1 MSQVIL
7 KPDSAFDVGK
17 IVCVGQNYIKHITEM
32 KSKKTKD
39 PVLFLKPSTS
49 ILNEGNPIVLPS
61 ISNEIHHEVELAL
74 LVGKTAKNISANNWE
89 SFIVGAGIALDLTLR
104 DLQKTARE
112 NGLPWSVAKGFDGAC
127 PISIFTSLDQIKDIQ
142 NLQIELYVN
151 KKLRQKSST
160 KNMIFY
166 IGILLEYIS
175 KIFTLEPGD
184 VILTGTPE
192 GVAAISSGDELYAKI
207 SEIGEMQFNVT

>member
-192 GVAAISSGDELYAKI
+192 GVAAISSGDELHAKI
-207 SEIGEMQFNVT
+207 SEIGEMQFKVT

>member
-142 NLQIELYVN
+142 SLQIEFYVN